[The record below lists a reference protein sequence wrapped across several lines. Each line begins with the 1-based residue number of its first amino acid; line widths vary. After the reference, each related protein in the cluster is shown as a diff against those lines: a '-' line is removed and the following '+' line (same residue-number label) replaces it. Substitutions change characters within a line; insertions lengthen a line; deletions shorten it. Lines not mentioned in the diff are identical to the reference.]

1 MFYSHHYNHLT
12 ILAYLQT
19 RYYVHSLLHN
29 QL

>member
-12 ILAYLQT
+12 TPTCLQT